1 MKSKILLTGL
11 ACFSLMGSAKSQDLI
26 TLIPEDAEV
35 IAAFN
40 IKEIVQKANAN
51 KLNELL
57 QKAGLFKKIEKSGA
71 SVGNDIKNLGID
83 LSQTAYFYNR
93 KTDSVS
99 FLEFI
104 FPLSNKGQFEKL
116 LHDVGEP
123 KPFANGYS
131 SIGTKAGSILVYN
144 DRVARFIS
152 STISTTFFEDEAVA
166 NRYGIK
172 KVEYIPTLEYP
183 EAVADSAAVAVD
195 STSAVAWDEGEKWI
209 DPPSPPAIIEH
220 LPDTAIAV
228 DPDTTEAVEEV
239 IEPPMPP
246 SVSIGKK
253 SMTIL
258 PPLSKVS
265 PDTVIVNTEAA
276 PSETDEVVQVP
287 DPDYYDLRYAD
298 YERQNRKNDSIRNAL
313 RDKWLNEETTRL
325 LSASYKPLSISDQG
339 KMLKNLGLVRLYVPR
354 VEELYRGLMPYKT
367 IPYLYMGINM
377 DKFKTGYKDGMLD
390 LLQDGDV
397 LRLKGSMGLDKDLVE
412 MSKRLYARKPNG
424 KFRKYLTDKTLGFF
438 NVNINSEAYLR
449 DMPAYTAKYYGGL
462 LGPQQDVVEW
472 GLMALEV
479 ALDEKAIAQVM
490 PGDHLFVV
498 NGLRKFRKEYIDY
511 SYDDD
516 YNATEVKKTK
526 DETLP
531 VFIWMFTSKDQRLFK
546 KGLDLAVTKTLGKIQ
561 DGIYAFSSK
570 KGMDFPMY
578 VLLKEDLVMVSN
590 DSLALH
596 DIRQNKSMAP
606 ANKDFIKLM
615 KQNKMSAAID
625 LQKLPAM
632 LKEMGV
638 SPGRQWEQ
646 TMAQLNQY
654 GSTAITSKGIVADR
668 MEAEISTKLPQTKDG
683 AISYMIDQILKEISK

>member
-11 ACFSLMGSAKSQDLI
+11 ACLSLMGTVKSQDLVK
-26 TLIPEDAEV
+26 LIPEDAEV

-40 IKEIVQKANAN
+40 VKDIVQKANAN
-51 KLNELL
+51 KLNDLL
-57 QKAGLFKKIEKSGA
+57 QKAGLFKQLEKSGA

-104 FPLSNKGQFEKL
+104 FPLSNKVQFEKL

-123 KPFANGYS
+123 KPIANGYS
-131 SIGTKAGSILVYN
+131 SIGMKAGSVLVYN

-152 STISTTFFEDEAVA
+152 STMSTTFFENDSVA

-172 KVEYIPTLEYP
+172 KVAYMAPAADAYSP
-183 EAVADSAAVAVD
+183 ELDSTTAVVDSAAVAVG
-195 STSAVAWDEGEKWI
+195 WEEGEKEI
-209 DPPSPPAIIEH
+209 EPLSPPII
-220 LPDTAIAV
+220 
-228 DPDTTEAVEEV
+228 VE
-239 IEPPMPP
+239 
-246 SVSIGKK
+246 S
-253 SMTIL
+253 T
-258 PPLSKVS
+258 
-265 PDTVIVNTEAA
+265 PDTVLANVEAA
-276 PSETDEVVQVP
+276 VPMTVDVAPAEMHDPS
-287 DPDYYDLRYAD
+287 YYDSLYTE
-298 YERQNRKNDSIRNAL
+298 YENQNRKNDSIRNAL
-313 RDKWLNEETTRL
+313 RDKWLMGEATRL
-325 LSASYKPLSISDQG
+325 LSASYKPLSVSDQE
-339 KMLKNLGLVRLYVPR
+339 KVLKNLGLIRLYVPH

-377 DKFKTGYKDGMLD
+377 DKFKTGYQDGMLD
-390 LLQDGDV
+390 LLQDGNV
-397 LRLKGSMGLDKDLVE
+397 LRLRGSVGLDRDLAE

-424 KFRKYLTDKTLGFF
+424 KFNKYLTDKTLGFF

-449 DMPAYTAKYYGGL
+449 DIPSYTAKYYSGL
-462 LGPQQDVVEW
+462 LGPQQDLVEW
-472 GLMALEV
+472 GLIALEI

-531 VFIWMFTSKDQRLFK
+531 VFIWMFTSKDQRLFR
-546 KGLDLAVTKTLGKIQ
+546 KGLDLAVAKTFGKIQ

-570 KGMDFPMY
+570 KGLDFPMY
-578 VLLKEDLVMVSN
+578 VLLKDDLVMVSN
-590 DSLALH
+590 DSLSLH
-596 DIRQNKSMAP
+596 DIRQNKTAGS

-654 GSTAITSKGIVADR
+654 GSTAITSKGIVGNR
-668 MEAEISTKLPQTKDG
+668 MEAEISTKLPETKEG
-683 AISYMIDQILKEISK
+683 AIGYMIDQILREIGK